1 MKFDT
6 PTTTVLYSIEQA
18 IKVYRKLC
26 QENISKIIPDITV
39 DQALIL
45 MILDDQPE
53 LSQSKIANL
62 VFKDH
67 ASITRIVGLM
77 VNKNYLLRKQS
88 KGDKRRIILKI
99 SAKGKRAIKLLAP
112 TILQNRKTA
121 LGGISLKDLSQ
132 LSSTLNKIIDNCK
145 EKTNVEAKIKIKN

>member
-1 MKFDT
+1 
-6 PTTTVLYSIEQA
+6 
-18 IKVYRKLC
+18 
-26 QENISKIIPDITV
+26 
-39 DQALIL
+39 
-45 MILDDQPE
+45 
-53 LSQSKIANL
+53 
-62 VFKDH
+62 
-67 ASITRIVGLM
+67 M